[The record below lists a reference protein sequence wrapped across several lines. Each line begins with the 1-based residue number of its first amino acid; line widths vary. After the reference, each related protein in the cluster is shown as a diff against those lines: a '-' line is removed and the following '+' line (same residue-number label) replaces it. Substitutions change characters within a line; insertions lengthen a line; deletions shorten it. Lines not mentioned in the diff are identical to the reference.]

1 MGQSGNTKAEHD
13 EIEGPRG
20 PSPRA
25 ADWLWRP
32 WYAKL
37 FWTSSALYWIGLY
50 ALLLVPNDQQNYYVA
65 NAMILLIFAFN
76 PITVLVVLGYG
87 FLKAK
92 VACGE
97 WETNAEKAP
106 HSPKSLIDPYTD
118 SFDMRSG
125 LRHLRHIGAI
135 RDRY

>member
-32 WYAKL
+32 RYAKL

-65 NAMILLIFAFN
+65 NAMILLIFVFN
-76 PITVLVVLGYG
+76 PITVLAVLGYG

-97 WETNAEKAP
+97 WTAGP
-106 HSPKSLIDPYTD
+106 GTPSYQPKSLIDPYSD
-118 SFDMRSG
+118 PFDVRSG
-125 LRHLRHIGAI
+125 DLHLRHIGVI
-135 RDRY
+135 QD